1 MNTLHQAVEAYVV
14 MRRSLG
20 FKLKEISKVL
30 LGFASFL
37 EEEQA
42 AFITVPLALR
52 WAQKTS
58 STRPAEWARRLT
70 YIRGFARYYCATDP
84 RTEIPPWGLL
94 PFHPQRARPY
104 LYTDAEV
111 CNLLAAALRLSP
123 DDVLRRWTY
132 YVLFGLLAVSGMRI
146 SEVLGLRLHDVDLQN
161 SVLTVRGTKFGQ
173 SRLVPLHPSA
183 NKELTRY
190 RSRRDRYLLGRDAS
204 DYFFVSKRGN
214 RLDGAEV
221 RRTFYALSR
230 KIGLR
235 GPSDSHGPRLHDLRH
250 RFAVGT
256 LVHWYRSGE
265 DVERRISVLSTYLG
279 HIHVDDTYWYLTGC
293 PELMG
298 LAVKRLERRWREPE

>member
-1 MNTLHQAVEAYVV
+1 MNTLHQAVEEYVL

-30 LGFASFL
+30 FGFASFL
-37 EEEQA
+37 EEEHA
-42 AFITVPLALR
+42 AYITVPLALK
-52 WAQKTS
+52 WAQKTA

-70 YIRGFARYYCATDP
+70 YVRGFARYCCATDP

-104 LYTDAEV
+104 LYADAEV
-111 CNLLAAALRLSP
+111 CNLLTASLRLSP

-190 RSRRDRYLLGRDAS
+190 RSRRDRYFLGRDAS

-230 KIGLR
+230 QIGLR
-235 GPSDSHGPRLHDLRH
+235 RPSDSHGPRLHDFRH
-250 RFAVGT
+250 RADSPIMPT
-256 LVHWYRSGE
+256 
-265 DVERRISVLSTYLG
+265 
-279 HIHVDDTYWYLTGC
+279 C
-293 PELMG
+293 
-298 LAVKRLERRWREPE
+298 LAGAAAEALEVY